1 MVDWLHK
8 IARPRINALVEA
20 TAAAQEE
27 EDKKKAVV
35 GANNNNNNN
44 EFNKEKEK
52 DSAVVKAMRQALI
65 KASGIDPNEGTSSS
79 SRDGSG
85 SAKSSKS
92 SVAMGLVGVITLHPS
107 YDACEAFLVKKTG
120 SNSTVRMKL
129 SS

>member
-8 IARPRINALVEA
+8 IARPRITALVEA

-35 GANNNNNNN
+35 GANNNNNN

-79 SRDGSG
+79 IVDGSG

-92 SVAMGLVGVITLHPS
+92 SVAMGLVGVITRHPS
-107 YDACEAFLVKKTG
+107 YDACEAFLVMKTG